1 MGSTYSNGK
10 IQNGTRNLQKQ
21 IKGSVTYTLSKEFS
35 SFNKK
40 ISFLLIILPDSFHE
54 FSFTVVLALGAVK
67 SKPNL
72 NVIVVAE
79 NSGRDIRL
87 RLTTLFVLTATQ

>member
-1 MGSTYSNGK
+1 MKY
-10 IQNGTRNLQKQ
+10 L
-21 IKGSVTYTLSKEFS
+21 
-35 SFNKK
+35 
-40 ISFLLIILPDSFHE
+40 
-54 FSFTVVLALGAVK
+54 FTVVLAPGAVK
-67 SKPNL
+67 CRANL